1 MDSNLVITIPT
12 TPPKGLL
19 ESMAMRYNHSFGLS
33 SGMRDDEILS
43 LRESEPIMGRQYL
56 TSTERQSLLIT
67 MRQLHE
73 EVVGKGFYKY
83 D

>member
-12 TPPKGLL
+12 TPPRGLL
-19 ESMAMRYNHSFGLS
+19 ESMAMRYNHSFWHELS
-33 SGMRDDEILS
+33 DTDIELMRAENL
-43 LRESEPIMGRQYL
+43 LWGRQFL
-56 TSTERQSLLIT
+56 TSQEKKSLLGT